1 MPSAILTPQ
10 ALENAII
17 LLHAIGGSSNAIFH
31 ILSLAEELQI
41 GDQITV
47 DLIEKWGKKI
57 PCITDILPGG
67 EYGVTDLDEAGGIQN
82 VMKRL
87 KKFLH
92 KDALTVNGKTIGEN
106 LDGAKLVETNIIRSM
121 ENPVFERGLA
131 VVKGNLADSGIV
143 RFSVFPKKLLKYSGP
158 AKVFESRHEAQA
170 AVKAGKIQPGDVIVV
185 RYEGP
190 RGGPGMPDLLHL
202 SYELRAANLTEYCP
216 LITDGKFSGFAQG
229 PYICQISP
237 EAATGGP
244 IALIKDKDQ
253 IEIDILKNKVNVR
266 LSDDELNRRRN
277 EWKPKEPKVRR
288 GYLTLWARFANP
300 ASKGAG
306 LPYNI

>member
-1 MPSAILTPQ
+1 
-10 ALENAII
+10 
-17 LLHAIGGSSNAIFH
+17 
-31 ILSLAEELQI
+31 
-41 GDQITV
+41 
-47 DLIEKWGKKI
+47 
-57 PCITDILPGG
+57 
-67 EYGVTDLDEAGGIQN
+67 
-82 VMKRL
+82 
-87 KKFLH
+87 
-92 KDALTVNGKTIGEN
+92 
-106 LDGAKLVETNIIRSM
+106 
-121 ENPVFERGLA
+121 
-131 VVKGNLADSGIV
+131 
-143 RFSVFPKKLLKYSGP
+143 
-158 AKVFESRHEAQA
+158 
-170 AVKAGKIQPGDVIVV
+170 
-185 RYEGP
+185 
-190 RGGPGMPDLLHL
+190 MPDLLHL